1 MLLTIKELLHH
12 PGGMSLT
19 IKGLL
24 QSLMIKELHYQR
36 RPGDVP
42 HIKGPLHRRP
52 RIGMLPTIKRL
63 LHKRQQCGFR
73 VIVAGSLQVK
83 NIGTWLMSSELL
95 RNLNHDK
102 RSLVTVQTVIR
113 ECSSQ

>member
-42 HIKGPLHRRP
+42 RNKRTLVC
-52 RIGMLPTIKRL
+52 LTAERL
-63 LHKRQQCGFR
+63 LLNADAKR
-73 VIVAGSLQVK
+73 I
-83 NIGTWLMSSELL
+83 T
-95 RNLNHDK
+95 HDK
-102 RSLVTVQTVIR
+102 RCLAPQSR
-113 ECSSQ
+113 